1 MKAIV
6 SLATVMLL
14 LAGVGLVAC
23 GDDDDD
29 TAATEATT
37 TEEAA
42 GGGGGDN
49 QVDLST
55 PSGELVFKPDT
66 ATAEAGDLTIV
77 WANEGDTDHNI
88 CMEDEQ
94 GKPVFNQV
102 VFNGGRERSAESTPP
117 CSKTI
122 RGRALRARAK
132 VKPGE
137 YTYWCSVDK
146 HREAGMTGTLTVE

>member
-1 MKAIV
+1 MKAIA
-6 SLATVMLL
+6 SLATVLLL

-29 TAATEATT
+29 SDESAETT
-37 TEEAA
+37 TAPAA
-42 GGGGGDN
+42 GTDGDN

-55 PSGELVFKPDT
+55 PFGELVFKPDK

-77 WANEGDTDHNI
+77 WANEADTDHNI

-102 VFNGGRERSAESTPP
+102 VFNGGRERSATSTPP
-117 CSKTI
+117 CSRTI
-122 RGRALRARAK
+122 RGRTIRARAK

-146 HREAGMTGTLTVE
+146 HREAGMEGTLTIK

>member
-1 MKAIV
+1 MKAIA

-14 LAGVGLVAC
+14 LAGVGLVGC

-29 TAATEATT
+29 TGGTEAAT

-42 GGGGGDN
+42 GTGGDN
-49 QVDLST
+49 RVKLHTTRKSR
-55 PSGELVFKPDT
+55 VFKPT

-77 WANEGDTDHNI
+77 WKNRGDPYHNI

-94 GKPVFNQV
+94 GKPVFKNV
-102 VFNGGRERSAESTPP
+102 VFNGGRERPAQATPR
-117 CSKTI
+117 CSQKI
-122 RGRALRARAK
+122 RARTLRARAK

-137 YTYWCSVDK
+137 YTYYSSVGRQ
-146 HREAGMTGTLTVE
+146 HQAGMEGTLTVK